1 MGGLEMIQ
9 SVLKRNVLA
18 SIFVIAVVLFSAIPS
33 ASAMYHRHYYAYHR
47 HYYVY
52 HRHYYVYRRH
62 YYVYHHHSLLKGA
75 LIGGAGGALIGG
87 LAGHGKGALIG
98 GAAGAGTGYLIQRY
112 RNHHARRH
120 YVYYR

>member
-1 MGGLEMIQ
+1 MMC
-9 SVLKRNVLA
+9 SVSKKNVIVA
-18 SIFVIAVVLFSAIPS
+18 IFVLFITLFAVAPS
-33 ASAMYHRHYYAYHR
+33 GFARHHYRTYHT
-47 HYYVY
+47 
-52 HRHYYVYRRH
+52 
-62 YYVYHHHSLLKGA
+62 YYVYHHHSTLKGA

>member
-1 MGGLEMIQ
+1 MIQ

-18 SIFVIAVVLFSAIPS
+18 AIFTIAVILFSVVPS
-33 ASAMYHRHYYAYHR
+33 SSAMWHRHYYAYHRHYYAYHRHYYAYHR

-52 HRHYYVYRRH
+52 H
-62 YYVYHHHSLLKGA
+62 HHSELKGA
-75 LIGGAGGALIGG
+75 LLGGAGGALIGG